1 MTRAIEA
8 VNRDYS
14 DMCRQF
20 EWQIP
25 EFYNI
30 GTDVCDLPAAENPK
44 AVAILFEDKQG
55 RTQQYSF
62 GEIRTLSNRLAN
74 SLAHRGCARGDRI
87 AVLLPQ
93 GPETGIAHVGIYKL
107 GAIAV
112 PLSSLFG
119 PDALEY
125 RLRDSGAH
133 TLITDAAGKSK
144 LGNIRESLPD
154 LKHVYL
160 VDGSAEVG
168 EFDLHR
174 ELEKASPHF
183 TSVRTRA
190 EDPAFI
196 IYTSGTTG
204 SPKGVLHAHRALLG
218 HLPGFELSHSFFPQP
233 GDLFWS
239 PADWAW
245 AGGLLDSLLPAWH
258 YGYPILAFIFAKG
271 FDPERA
277 FWLIDRYQVRNT
289 FLPPTALKMMR
300 QVKGP
305 TKSYKTTLRT
315 IMSAGESLGREML
328 EWGSNSLG
336 ITINEMFGQT
346 EANYIVG
353 NCHDMLPVKPG
364 SMGVPYPGHD
374 VAVVDREGRVLPK
387 GKRGEIG
394 VRRGTP
400 VMFLEY
406 WKKPDA
412 TLAKFSRDWLLTGDI
427 AVSDDEGYLFFQG
440 RSDDIISSA
449 GYRIGPMEIEECL
462 IKHPAVA
469 LAAVIGVPDQLRG
482 NIIKAF
488 VQLVP
493 GYTASDALMNEI
505 QAHVKQR
512 LAAYEYPRLMEFVE
526 TIPTTTTGKLQRA
539 ELRRREERLRAK
551 AD

>member
-1 MTRAIEA
+1 MTRVIHATSTNYGEI
-8 VNRDYS
+8 
-14 DMCRQF
+14 CRQF
-20 EWQIP
+20 TWQIP

-30 GTDVCDLPAAENPK
+30 GTDVCDLPAAGNPQ
-44 AVAILFEDKQG
+44 AVAILFEDKLG
-55 RTQQYSF
+55 RTGQYSF
-62 GEIRTLSNRLAN
+62 GEIRTLSNRFAN
-74 SLAHRGCARGDRI
+74 ALAHRGCVRGDRI
-87 AVLLPQ
+87 AILLPQ
-93 GPETGIAHVGIYKL
+93 GPETGIAHVAIYKL

-133 TLITDAAGKSK
+133 ILITDAAGKSK
-144 LGNIRESLPD
+144 LGGIQKSLPD
-154 LKHVYL
+154 LKYVYL
-160 VDGSAEVG
+160 VDGSSEPG
-168 EFDLHR
+168 ELDFHR
-174 ELEKASPHF
+174 EVEQASPWF

-204 SPKGVLHAHRALLG
+204 PPKGVLHAHRALLG

-233 GDLFWS
+233 ADLFWS

-245 AGGLLDSLLPAWH
+245 AGGLLDSLLPTWH
-258 YGYPILAFIFAKG
+258 YGCPILAFVFSRG

-277 FWLIDRYQVRNT
+277 FWLIDKYQVRNT

-300 QVKGP
+300 QVHDPKG
-305 TKSYKTTLRT
+305 SYKVNLRT
-315 IMSAGESLGREML
+315 IMSAGEPLGREML

-336 ITINEMFGQT
+336 LTINEMFGQT

-353 NCHDMLPVKPG
+353 NCHPLMPVKPG
-364 SMGVPYPGHD
+364 SMGVPYPGHE
-374 VAVVDREGRVLPK
+374 VTIVDREGRVLPR
-387 GKRGEIG
+387 GERGEIG
-394 VRRGTP
+394 ARRGTP

-412 TLAKFSRDWLLTGDI
+412 TLAKFSGDWLLTGDI
-427 AVSDDEGYLFFQG
+427 AVSDEEGYLFFKG

-449 GYRIGPMEIEECL
+449 GYRIGPAEIEDCL

-469 LAAVIGVPDQLRG
+469 LAAVIGVPDELRG

-488 VQLVP
+488 VQLAP
-493 GYTASDALMNEI
+493 GYTGSEALMKEI

-526 TIPTTTTGKLQRA
+526 SIPTTSTGKLQRA
-539 ELRRREERLRAK
+539 ELRRQEQGLRAK
-551 AD
+551 AE

>member
-1 MTRAIEA
+1 MTRAIPAASTNYGEIH
-8 VNRDYS
+8 
-14 DMCRQF
+14 RQF

-30 GTDVCDLPAAENPK
+30 GTDVCDLPADGNAH
-44 AVAILFEDKQG
+44 AVAMLFEDKRG
-55 RTQQYSF
+55 RTRQYSF
-62 GEIRTLSNRLAN
+62 GEIRTLSNRFAN
-74 SLAHRGCARGDRI
+74 ALAHRGCKQGDRI
-87 AVLLPQ
+87 AILLPQ
-93 GPETGIAHVGIYKL
+93 GPETGIAHVATYKL

-125 RLRDSGAH
+125 RLRDSGARS
-133 TLITDAAGKSK
+133 LITDASGKSK
-144 LGNIRESLPD
+144 LGGIQESLPD

-160 VDGSAEVG
+160 VDGSAEAG
-168 EFDLHR
+168 EFDFHR

-204 SPKGVLHAHRALLG
+204 PPKGVLHAHRTLLG

-233 GDLFWS
+233 ADLFWS

-245 AGGLLDSLLPAWH
+245 AGGLLDSLLPTWH
-258 YGYPILAFIFAKG
+258 YGYPILAFIFSKG

-277 FWLIDRYQVRNT
+277 FWLIQKYQVRNT

-300 QVKGP
+300 QVPEP
-305 TKSYKTTLRT
+305 TRSYKINLRT
-315 IMSAGESLGREML
+315 IMSAGEPLGSEML
-328 EWGSNSLG
+328 EWAANSLG

-353 NCHDMLPVKPG
+353 NCHVLMPVKPG
-364 SMGVPYPGHD
+364 SMGVPYPGHE
-374 VAVVDREGRVLPK
+374 VAVVDSEGSVLPK
-387 GKRGEIG
+387 GARGEIG
-394 VRRGTP
+394 VRRDTP
-400 VMFLEY
+400 AMFLEY

-427 AVSDDEGYLFFQG
+427 AVSDEEGYLFFKG

-449 GYRIGPMEIEECL
+449 GYRIGP
-462 IKHPAVA
+462 A
-469 LAAVIGVPDQLRG
+469 
-482 NIIKAF
+482 
-488 VQLVP
+488 
-493 GYTASDALMNEI
+493 
-505 QAHVKQR
+505 
-512 LAAYEYPRLMEFVE
+512 
-526 TIPTTTTGKLQRA
+526 
-539 ELRRREERLRAK
+539 
-551 AD
+551 